1 MALPSE
7 LPSDWFSYTPEA
19 KSQWLTTEGVTPQDL
34 LQVGVSQS
42 DIDYMAQNYGYDP
55 AAAAR
60 VEQERIEQELT
71 DVRTELAETRGA
83 YRLGRFILGFL
94 SVGGVGALLMWMTGQ
109 SGK

>member
-1 MALPSE
+1 M
-7 LPSDWFSYTPEA
+7 TRN
-19 KSQWLTTEGVTPQDL
+19 
-34 LQVGVSQS
+34 QS
-42 DIDYMAQNYGYDP
+42 DEIIKRLD
-55 AAAAR
+55 
-60 VEQERIEQELT
+60 RIEQELT